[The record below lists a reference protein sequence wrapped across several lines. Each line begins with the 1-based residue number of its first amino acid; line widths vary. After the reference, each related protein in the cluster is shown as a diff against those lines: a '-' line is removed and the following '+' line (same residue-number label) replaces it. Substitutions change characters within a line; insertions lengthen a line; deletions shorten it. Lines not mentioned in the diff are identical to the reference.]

1 MSQEPTTESPLK
13 RGWDAD
19 DGAGCDFAAAEMQ
32 TSARALASNIP
43 IMQTLWQDVSY
54 GLRGILNRPGFAF
67 LAILTLGLGMGAT
80 TTIFSAIQNILL
92 DPFPYT
98 DAHRVAAIQI
108 HDLSSARPGGRTFF
122 QVPEFLDYQEQN
134 SVFEEVIG
142 GTGEDVLLSTAE
154 GTELYNGGLVTPN
167 MFSFLGVPAVM
178 GRVLT
183 KEDSNPGAPPV
194 FVMADKMWL
203 KQYNR
208 DPSILGQVFV
218 LNGQPVTLVGIMGPR
233 FTKLAADLWR
243 PVRLDRADPQI
254 SRQYFMFQARLKP
267 GVTLRQAA
275 ADVEVIAR
283 RLAKTYPDNYPKQFS
298 VNVISWVDSIVGPF
312 KRNLYTL
319 AAAVAL
325 LLLIACSNVA
335 NMLLARA
342 TAREKEMAIR
352 VSLGATR
359 WRLVRQL
366 LIESLW
372 LAAGGAVV
380 GVLFAYAG
388 MKGVT
393 ALIPEGFIPRE
404 AVIRLNTPVL
414 IFSLAI
420 AMLTTML
427 FGLVP
432 ALQTARRDMVEP
444 LKDTGKGVSGGFRR
458 GALRSAL
465 VVVEVALSLLLLVG
479 AGLLIRS
486 FIALQTEDLGFNPEN
501 VLVARVPL
509 PRGQYTTAAE
519 KQRFFRAV
527 LERIQALPGV
537 VVATET
543 TSLPPYGGIGTDIEI
558 PGKTHTE
565 RWRAIFQLCSEGYF
579 GTLGLKLTR
588 GRTFTA
594 AEVDAGRKVAVIN
607 QTLVTRYF
615 GQDDPIGQWIKLS
628 MLETFR
634 EGPVADPVF
643 EIIGVTSDA
652 KNQGIEEPV
661 SPEVFV
667 PFTLTGGFERGIL
680 VRTQNNPEGLLN
692 SVRREIW
699 AVDRNV
705 ALTLTGTL
713 TGYLRQFSYAGP
725 RFFLLLLT
733 VFASVGLA
741 LVAIGVYSVIAYTVS
756 RQTHE
761 IGIRMAL
768 GASRS
773 SVLMMVAL
781 MGLKLV
787 AIGGAIGLLAS
798 FAATKLLATQITNV
812 SRFDPLTLASVI
824 GLMAIVGLAA
834 CYFPAR
840 RAMRLDP
847 MRALREG

>member
-1 MSQEPTTESPLK
+1 
-13 RGWDAD
+13 
-19 DGAGCDFAAAEMQ
+19 MQ
-32 TSARALASNIP
+32 TF
-43 IMQTLWQDVSY
+43 WQDVRY
-54 GLRGILNRPGFAF
+54 GLRGIWNRPGFAF

-108 HDLSSARPGGRTFF
+108 HDLSSARPGGRGAF

-134 SVFEEVIG
+134 HVFEEVIG
-142 GTGEDVLLSTAE
+142 GTGEDVLLSTTE
-154 GTELYNGGLVTPN
+154 GTELYDGGIVTAN
-167 MFSFLGVPAVM
+167 LFRFLGVPPAL
-178 GRVLT
+178 GRGIT
-183 KEDSNPGAPPV
+183 TEDASPSAPPV

-203 KQYNR
+203 KKYNR
-208 DPSILGQVFV
+208 DPGILGQTFV
-218 LNGQPVTLVGIMGPR
+218 LNGVPTTLVGIMPPR

-243 PVRLDRADPQI
+243 PVRLDRGNAEM

-267 GVTLRQAA
+267 GVTFQQAA
-275 ADVEVIAR
+275 ADMDVIAH
-283 RLAKTYPDNYPKQFS
+283 RLAATYPNNYPKQFT
-298 VNVISWVDSIVGPF
+298 VKAISWVDSIVGQF
-312 KRNLYTL
+312 KTTLYTL
-319 AAAVAL
+319 AAAVGL
-325 LLLIACSNVA
+325 LLVIACSNVA

-366 LIESLW
+366 LIESLL
-372 LAAGGAVV
+372 LAAGGVAVGCLLAYG
-380 GVLFAYAG
+380 GVKA
-388 MKGVT
+388 VSV
-393 ALIPEGFIPRE
+393 LIPDGFIPRE

-414 IFSLAI
+414 MFSLTV
-420 AMLTTML
+420 AMLTTLL

-444 LKDTGKGVSGGFRR
+444 LKDAGKGVSGGFRR
-458 GALRSAL
+458 GKLRSAL

-486 FIALQTEDLGFNPEN
+486 FVALQTVDLGFNPEN
-501 VLVARVPL
+501 ILVARVPL
-509 PRGQYTTAAE
+509 PKGQYTTAAE
-519 KQRFFRAV
+519 KQRFFRTV
-527 LERIQALPGV
+527 LDRIHALPGV

-543 TSLPPYGGIGTDIEI
+543 TTLPPYGGIGTDIEI
-558 PGKTHTE
+558 TGKTHTE
-565 RWRAIFQLCSEGYF
+565 KWRAIFQLCSEGYF
-579 GTLGLKLTR
+579 QTLGLRLAR
-588 GRTFTA
+588 GRTFTD
-594 AEVDAGRKVAVIN
+594 AEVNSARKIAVVN

-615 GQDDPIGQWIKLS
+615 GQEDPIGQRIKLS
-628 MLETFR
+628 MLEKFP

-643 EIIGVTSDA
+643 DIIGVTSDA

-661 SPEVFV
+661 TPEVFV
-667 PFTLTGGFERGIL
+667 PYTLTGGFERGIL
-680 VRTQNNPEGLLN
+680 VRTEGDPEALVN

-705 ALTLTGTL
+705 ALTLTGSL

-725 RFFLLLLT
+725 RFFLLLLA
-733 VFASVGLA
+733 VFATVGLV

-768 GASRS
+768 GASHS
-773 SVLMMVAL
+773 SVLRMVAL

-787 AIGGAIGLLAS
+787 ALGGAIGLLAS
-798 FAATKLLATQITNV
+798 FAATKVLAAQLSNV
-812 SRFDPLTLASVI
+812 SRFDPITLASVV

-840 RAMRLDP
+840 KAMRLDP
-847 MRALREG
+847 MVALREG